1 MNEQNDY
8 DGKAIAAINKRLSND
23 TLKDGRVDAIL
34 PSTSRETLPGIS
46 IESREVRNG

>member
-8 DGKAIAAINKRLSND
+8 DGKAIPAINKRLSD
-23 TLKDGRVDAIL
+23 FTLQDGLEDAIL